1 MSFLR
6 DEEKRL
12 GKAKTDYLNHV
23 ESIVKRDIHDATQ
36 AKDMISNA
44 EQELEL
50 LVVTEE
56 LDK

>member
-12 GKAKTDYLNHV
+12 GKAKTDYFNHV

-44 EQELEL
+44 EQELK